1 MSFVSLLANRFLA
14 IACEYGDSG
23 DVKVDFNDLVLFRYR
38 PSEMISSIDW
48 ISIVTAMQSS
58 W

>member
-1 MSFVSLLANRFLA
+1 MLASRFLA

-23 DVKVDFNDLVLFRYR
+23 DVKVDFKDLLLFRYR
-38 PSEMISSIDW
+38 PSEMISSMDW
-48 ISIVTAMQSS
+48 TSMVTAMESS